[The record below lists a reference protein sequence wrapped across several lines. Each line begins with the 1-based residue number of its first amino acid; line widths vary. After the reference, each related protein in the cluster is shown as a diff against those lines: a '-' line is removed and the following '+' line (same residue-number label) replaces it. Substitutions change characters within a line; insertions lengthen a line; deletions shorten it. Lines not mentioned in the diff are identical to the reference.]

1 MKRLFALSFSLL
13 LLAALNVSAVG
24 TAVTTEEEPMTIS
37 WFGKYGKDIEDGNP
51 IQKYIEEKFNVK
63 LVNTRINHKD
73 GAKIDLMISS
83 GEHPDA
89 MYAARDM
96 AGFFLKGA
104 FRSIPKEMIE
114 EYCPGYWEMINAT
127 GPLGQNFALVKG
139 KDDEYMGLPMSMDYK
154 KGTKYMPYFRLD
166 WLEKAGIEV
175 KDMQHS
181 GARISENKAYWTK
194 EPFTFDE
201 FVKIL
206 YTYRDGDFDG
216 NGKADTIPFG
226 CRGDTGLRGLW
237 FLFTLYGMNGVQ
249 NYNDNGKTVMMA
261 THSKLKESLKTG
273 RKWFQEKL
281 IDSELPNVDRASS
294 EAKIVNGIVG
304 AYISSY
310 NYIALGI
317 NPIWDTGITASTIK
331 NNPETKLL
339 LTPMPLTVDGKA
351 LGNCTVAGL
360 PLAMNLFCVKRET
373 SDEKLV
379 KILQIYDHIN
389 FDDKAM
395 VYTQYGWPGENFEWT
410 GTPWD
415 SYIKAIDGKSGWGG
429 EYGFGFYNAAT
440 RPQKLYKLQVA
451 PMEYPIAS
459 YFGWGEGSKMAVPQY
474 REDILNETDY
484 LELWGKYNGAL
495 NTIMNEFIWEAIITD
510 IDIDAEWDAYV
521 ERWLGAGGKEVL
533 AELEKMPLTM
543 EIRKGNIVY

>member
-1 MKRLFALSFSLL
+1 
-13 LLAALNVSAVG
+13 
-24 TAVTTEEEPMTIS
+24 
-37 WFGKYGKDIEDGNP
+37 
-51 IQKYIEEKFNVK
+51 
-63 LVNTRINHKD
+63 
-73 GAKIDLMISS
+73 
-83 GEHPDA
+83 
-89 MYAARDM
+89 
-96 AGFFLKGA
+96 
-104 FRSIPKEMIE
+104 
-114 EYCPGYWEMINAT
+114 MINAT

-317 NPIWDTGITASTIK
+317 NPIWDTETTAATMI
-331 NNPETKLL
+331 NNPEAKFLM
-339 LTPMPLTVDGKA
+339 TPMPLTVDGKA

-379 KILQIYDHIN
+379 KILQI
-389 FDDKAM
+389 
-395 VYTQYGWPGENFEWT
+395 
-410 GTPWD
+410 
-415 SYIKAIDGKSGWGG
+415 
-429 EYGFGFYNAAT
+429 
-440 RPQKLYKLQVA
+440 
-451 PMEYPIAS
+451 YPIAS